1 VALVTSLRDGMNLV
15 SYEYVA
21 CQGSKKGVLILSE
34 VTDQLC
40 HNLLFLREL
49 FYFLNL
55 LLSLQFQFAGAAQSL
70 GAGAILVNPWNITE
84 VADSIRHALTMS
96 SDEREK
102 RHRHNYAHV
111 TTHTA
116 QDWAETFVW

>member
-1 VALVTSLRDGMNLV
+1 MYFCVHAYTFSFAHIPGFLLLKICV
-15 SYEYVA
+15 SFVH
-21 CQGSKKGVLILSE
+21 
-34 VTDQLC
+34 T
-40 HNLLFLREL
+40 F
-49 FYFLNL
+49 
-55 LLSLQFQFAGAAQSL
+55 LSLQFQFAGAAQSL

-84 VADSIRHALTMS
+84 VADSINHALTMT